1 MASQVAVRVQRA
13 LISSC
18 LAVAAALLPAAASA
32 ANAPN
37 FRDCSLIGGIDPDF
51 VQLTGATVSGGQ
63 LTVPQSATSVTLLA
77 SESSDPGDNSGHDTF
92 SVTVS
97 SPGVASQTLSGV
109 GTGSVT
115 LKVPLSGVAVGSSY
129 TLSWNATFDN
139 GLHACPGGV
148 TPQNAA
154 EMPFVLTVV
163 AGSAVPPRPTAPAIT
178 RPRQANSVWRLPGKA
193 EKRSNL
199 PVGTAFSFILNQR
212 ARVTLAF
219 SQVAGHRV
227 LRRGTVSSAG
237 IPGDN
242 SIAFKGRTSI
252 GTLRPGEYKVRITAR
267 DAAGL
272 TSRARTLGFRIK

>member
-1 MASQVAVRVQRA
+1 MASEVAVRVQKA
-13 LISSC
+13 LIYSG
-18 LAVAAALLPAAASA
+18 LVLAAALPPAAADA

-37 FRDCSLIGGIDPDF
+37 YRDCSLIGGIDPDF
-51 VQLTGATVSGGQ
+51 VQLTGATISGGQ

-97 SPGVASQTLSGV
+97 APGIPSQTLSGM

-129 TLSWNATFDN
+129 TIAWNATFDN
-139 GLHACPGGV
+139 GLHACPGGG
-148 TPQNAA
+148 TPQNST

-163 AGSAVPPRPTAPAIT
+163 GGSAVAPPPTAPTIT
-178 RPRQANSVWRLPGKA
+178 RPRQANSVWRLPGKG
-193 EKRSNL
+193 EKGTNL
-199 PVGTAFSFILNQR
+199 PVGTAFSFILDER
-212 ARVTLAF
+212 ARITLAF
-219 SQVAGHRV
+219 TQITRHAL

-242 SIAFKGRTSI
+242 SIAFKGRTST
-252 GTLRPGEYKVRITAR
+252 GTLKPGKYKVRLTAR

-272 TSRARTLGFRIK
+272 TSRAQTLSFTIK